1 MNCHGT
7 GLKKSEREKS
17 ESLSVKGRLTLRK
30 GGNCMS
36 NYVEMWKNLGMD
48 LDTHD
53 QLCQVLPT
61 AFGDVYLSQ
70 ENRPEGMGFWDFVVS
85 EIHGI
90 RPAELI
96 EAQKNGQKV
105 FGTFCVYVPD
115 EVVIAANGIVTGLCG
130 GSQFWVPGGEKVL
143 PKSTC
148 PLIKASVGARL
159 DKTCPFF
166 CIADMYV
173 GETTCDGKKKA
184 WEILGK
190 EVPMYIMDIPQMK
203 REKDIQKWAEEIAD
217 FAKVVEEFTGNKIT
231 VENLNEAIKTINN
244 KRRAMARVFAATR
257 GDVIPISGKDRLLMT
272 QIAFFDDPTRC
283 AQMCDKLADE
293 LDERIKNGVS
303 VFPAGTKRILLTG
316 TPLAIPNWKL
326 HHIIETS
333 GAAVVCEEMCTGTR
347 YFENPVDETQT
358 TLEGQFRA
366 LSERYMKNNC
376 ACFTPN
382 TGRIDD
388 IIRLAKEYKADGVI
402 DVNLK
407 FCCLYD
413 TEGYEVE
420 KALKEAGIPVLGIET
435 DYTDTDAE
443 QLRTRIGAFVEM
455 LG

>member
-1 MNCHGT
+1 
-7 GLKKSEREKS
+7 
-17 ESLSVKGRLTLRK
+17 
-30 GGNCMS
+30 MS
-36 NYVEMWKNLGMD
+36 NYVEMWKDLGMD
-48 LDTHD
+48 LENHD
-53 QLCQVLPT
+53 NLCAVLPV

-90 RPAELI
+90 RPAELV
-96 EAQKNGQKV
+96 EARKNGQKV

-130 GSQFWVPGGEKVL
+130 GSQFWVPDGEKVL

-159 DKTCPFF
+159 GKTCPFF
-166 CIADMYV
+166 RLADMYV

-184 WEILGK
+184 WEILG
-190 EVPMYIMDIPQMK
+190 EDVPMHIMDIPQMK
-203 REKDIQKWAEEIAD
+203 RPEDIERWAGEIKK
-217 FAKVVEEFTGNKIT
+217 FAKVVEELTGNEIT
-231 VENLNEAIKTINN
+231 IEKLNAAIKTVNE
-244 KRRAMARVFAATR
+244 KRKAMARVYEVRKAEKL
-257 GDVIPISGKDRLLMT
+257 PISGKDALLMS

-283 AQMCDKLADE
+283 AQMCNKLADE
-293 LDERIKNGVS
+293 LDKRIEDGVS
-303 VFPAGTKRILLTG
+303 VFPVGTKRILLTG

-326 HHIIETS
+326 HHVIETS

-347 YFENPVDETQT
+347 YFENLVADDCQTLDEAYM
-358 TLEGQFRA
+358 A
-366 LSERYMKNNC
+366 LAQRYMKTNC

-388 IIRLAKEYKADGVI
+388 LVRLAKEYKVDGVI

-413 TEGYEVE
+413 TEGYSVE
-420 KALKEAGIPVLGIET
+420 RAMKAAGIPVLGIET

-443 QLRTRIGAFVEM
+443 QLKTRVQAFVEM

>member
-1 MNCHGT
+1 
-7 GLKKSEREKS
+7 
-17 ESLSVKGRLTLRK
+17 
-30 GGNCMS
+30 MS
-36 NYVEMWKNLGMD
+36 NYVEIWKNLGMD
-48 LDTHD
+48 LENHD
-53 QLCQVLPT
+53 NLCAVLPV

-90 RPAELI
+90 RPAELV
-96 EAQKNGQKV
+96 EARKNGQKV

-130 GSQFWVPGGEKVL
+130 GSQFWVPDGEKVL

-148 PLIKASVGARL
+148 PLIKASIGARL
-159 DKTCPFF
+159 GKTCPFF
-166 CIADMYV
+166 RLADMYV

-184 WEILGK
+184 WEILG
-190 EVPMYIMDIPQMK
+190 EDVPMHIMDIPQMK
-203 REKDIQKWAEEIAD
+203 RPEDIERWAGEIKK
-217 FAKVVEEFTGNKIT
+217 FAKVVEDLTGNQIT
-231 VENLNEAIKTINN
+231 IETLNAAIKTVNE
-244 KRRAMARVFAATR
+244 KRKAMARVYDARKAEKL
-257 GDVIPISGKDRLLMT
+257 PISGKDALLMS
-272 QIAFFDDPTRC
+272 QIAFFDDPARC
-283 AQMCDKLADE
+283 AQMCNKLADE
-293 LDERIKNGVS
+293 LEQRIEDGVT
-303 VFPAGTKRILLTG
+303 VFPVGTKRIMLTG

-326 HHIIETS
+326 HHIVETS

-347 YFENPVDETQT
+347 YFENLVEEDCKTLDEAYM
-358 TLEGQFRA
+358 A
-366 LSERYMKNNC
+366 LAQRYMKTNC

-388 IIRLAKEYKADGVI
+388 LLRLAKEYKVDGVI

-413 TEGYEVE
+413 TEGYHVE
-420 KALKEAGIPVLGIET
+420 RAMKAAGIPVLGIET

-443 QLRTRIGAFVEM
+443 QLKTRVQAFVEM

>member
-1 MNCHGT
+1 
-7 GLKKSEREKS
+7 
-17 ESLSVKGRLTLRK
+17 
-30 GGNCMS
+30 MS
-36 NYVEMWKNLGMD
+36 NYVEMWKSLGMD
-48 LDTHD
+48 LETHD
-53 QLCQVLPT
+53 ALCQVLPT

-70 ENRPEGMGFWDFVVS
+70 KSRPEAMNFWDFVVS

-90 RPAELI
+90 RPSELI

-115 EVVIAANGIVTGLCG
+115 EVVIAADGIVTGLCG
-130 GSQFWVPGGEKVL
+130 GSQFWVPDGEAVL

-159 DKTCPFF
+159 GRTCPFF
-166 CIADMYV
+166 RIADMYV

-184 WEILGK
+184 WEILGQD
-190 EVPMYIMDIPQMK
+190 VPLHIMDVPQMK
-203 REKDIQKWAEEIAD
+203 REKDIVKWAEEIEE
-217 FAKVVEEFTGNKIT
+217 FAGVVEKLTGNTIT
-231 VENLNEAIKTINN
+231 PEKLNHAIKIINE
-244 KRRAMARVFAATR
+244 KRKALARVFEAR
-257 GDVIPISGKDRLLMT
+257 KSKLLPISGKDALLMM
-272 QIAFFDDPTRC
+272 QIAFFDDPVRC
-283 AQMCDKLADE
+283 AQMANKLADE
-293 LDERIKNGVS
+293 LEERITKGVS
-303 VFPAGTKRILLTG
+303 VFPEGTKRILLTG

-347 YFENPVDETQT
+347 YFENLVDETQT
-358 TLEGQFRA
+358 SLKEQYIA
-366 LSERYMKNNC
+366 LSQRYMKTNC

-388 IIRLAKEYKADGVI
+388 ILRMAKEYQVDGVI

-413 TEGYEVE
+413 TEGYTVE

-435 DYTDTDAE
+435 DYTDTDE
-443 QLRTRIGAFVEM
+443 QQLRTRIEAFVEM

>member
-1 MNCHGT
+1 
-7 GLKKSEREKS
+7 
-17 ESLSVKGRLTLRK
+17 
-30 GGNCMS
+30 MS
-36 NYVEMWKNLGMD
+36 NYVEMWKDLGMD
-48 LDTHD
+48 LENHD
-53 QLCQVLPT
+53 NLCAVLPV

-90 RPAELI
+90 RPAELV
-96 EAQKNGQKV
+96 EARKNGQKV

-130 GSQFWVPGGEKVL
+130 GSQFWVPDGEKVL

-148 PLIKASVGARL
+148 PLIKASIGARL
-159 DKTCPFF
+159 GKTCPFF
-166 CIADMYV
+166 RLADMYV

-184 WEILGK
+184 WEILG
-190 EVPMYIMDIPQMK
+190 EDVPMHIMDIPQMK
-203 REKDIQKWAEEIAD
+203 RPEDIERWAGEIKK
-217 FAKVVEEFTGNKIT
+217 FAKVVEELTGNEIT
-231 VENLNEAIKTINN
+231 IEKLNEAIKTINE
-244 KRRAMARVFAATR
+244 KRKAMARVYEARKA
-257 GDVIPISGKDRLLMT
+257 DKLPISGKDALLMS

-283 AQMCDKLADE
+283 AQMCNKLADE
-293 LDERIKNGVS
+293 LEQRIRDGVA
-303 VFPAGTKRILLTG
+303 VFPEGTKRILLTG

-326 HHIIETS
+326 HHIVETS

-347 YFENPVDETQT
+347 YFENLVADDCQTLDEAYM
-358 TLEGQFRA
+358 A
-366 LSERYMKNNC
+366 LAQRYMKTNC

-388 IIRLAKEYKADGVI
+388 LVRLAKEYKVDGVI

-413 TEGYEVE
+413 TEGYNVE
-420 KALKEAGIPVLGIET
+420 RAMKAAGIPVLGIET

-443 QLRTRIGAFVEM
+443 QLKTRVQAFVEM

>member
-1 MNCHGT
+1 
-7 GLKKSEREKS
+7 
-17 ESLSVKGRLTLRK
+17 
-30 GGNCMS
+30 MS
-36 NYVEMWKNLGMD
+36 NYVEMWKDLGMD
-48 LDTHD
+48 LENHD
-53 QLCQVLPT
+53 NLCKVLPT
-61 AFGDVYLSQ
+61 AFGDVFLSQ
-70 ENRPEGMGFWDFVVS
+70 ENRPQGMGFWDMVVA

-96 EAQKNGQKV
+96 AAQKQGRKV

-115 EVVIAANGIVTGLCG
+115 EIVLAADGIVTGLCG

-143 PKSTC
+143 PKATC

-159 DKTCPFF
+159 DRTCPFF
-166 CIADMYV
+166 RIADMYV

-184 WEILGK
+184 WEILGQD
-190 EVPMYIMDIPQMK
+190 VPMHIMDLPQMK
-203 REKDIQKWAEEIAD
+203 RPRDLDKWTAEIAA
-217 FAKVVEEFTGNKIT
+217 FAKVVEETTGNKIT
-231 VENLNEAIKTINN
+231 AESLNEAIRVINE
-244 KRRAMARVFAATR
+244 KRRALARVYAAR
-257 GDVIPISGKDRLLMT
+257 QALNLPISGKDVLLVT
-272 QIAFFDDPTRC
+272 QIAFFDDPVRC
-283 AQMCDKLADE
+283 AQMCNKLADE
-293 LDERIKNGVS
+293 LEQRIKDGTA
-303 VFPAGTKRILLTG
+303 VFPKGTKRLLVSG

-347 YFENPVDETQT
+347 YFENLVDETQT

-366 LSERYMKNNC
+366 LAERYMKTNC

-388 IIRLAKEYKADGVI
+388 IIRLVREYKADGVI

-413 TEGYEVE
+413 TEGYQVE
-420 KALKEAGIPVLGIET
+420 KALKEAGIPVLGLET
-435 DYTDTDAE
+435 DYTDADAE

-455 LG
+455 L

>member
-1 MNCHGT
+1 
-7 GLKKSEREKS
+7 
-17 ESLSVKGRLTLRK
+17 
-30 GGNCMS
+30 MS
-36 NYVEMWKNLGMD
+36 NYVEMWKDLGMD
-48 LDTHD
+48 LENHD
-53 QLCQVLPT
+53 NLCQVLPV

-90 RPAELI
+90 RPAELV
-96 EAQKNGQKV
+96 EARKNGQKV

-130 GSQFWVPGGEKVL
+130 GSQFWVPDGEKVL

-148 PLIKASVGARL
+148 PLIKASIGARL
-159 DKTCPFF
+159 GKTCPFF
-166 CIADMYV
+166 RLADMYV

-184 WEILGK
+184 WEILG
-190 EVPMYIMDIPQMK
+190 EDVPMHIMDIPQMK
-203 REKDIQKWAEEIAD
+203 RPEDIERWAGEIKK
-217 FAKVVEEFTGNKIT
+217 FAKVVEDLTGNQIIIEK
-231 VENLNEAIKTINN
+231 LNEAIKTVNE
-244 KRRAMARVFAATR
+244 KRKAMARVYEARKA
-257 GDVIPISGKDRLLMT
+257 DKLPISGKDALLMS

-283 AQMCDKLADE
+283 AQMCNKLADE
-293 LDERIKNGVS
+293 LDKRIEDGVS

-326 HHIIETS
+326 HHIVETS

-347 YFENPVDETQT
+347 YFENLVDDSCQT
-358 TLEGQFRA
+358 LDEAYMA
-366 LSERYMKNNC
+366 LAQRYMKTNC

-388 IIRLAKEYKADGVI
+388 LVRLAKEYKVDGVI

-413 TEGYEVE
+413 TEGYSVE
-420 KALKEAGIPVLGIET
+420 KAMKAAGIPVLGIET

-443 QLRTRIGAFVEM
+443 QLKTRVQAFVEM
-455 LG
+455 LV

>member
-1 MNCHGT
+1 
-7 GLKKSEREKS
+7 
-17 ESLSVKGRLTLRK
+17 
-30 GGNCMS
+30 MS
-36 NYVEMWKNLGMD
+36 NYVEMWKDLGMD
-48 LDTHD
+48 LESHD
-53 QLCQVLPT
+53 NLCAVLPV

-90 RPAELI
+90 RPAELV
-96 EAQKNGQKV
+96 EARKNGQKV

-130 GSQFWVPGGEKVL
+130 GSQFWVPDGEKVL

-159 DKTCPFF
+159 GKTCPFF
-166 CIADMYV
+166 RLADMYV

-184 WEILGK
+184 WEILG
-190 EVPMYIMDIPQMK
+190 EDVPMHIMDIPQMK
-203 REKDIQKWAEEIAD
+203 RPEDIERWAGEIKK
-217 FAKVVEEFTGNKIT
+217 FAKVVEELTGNEIT
-231 VENLNEAIKTINN
+231 VEKLNEAIKTVNE
-244 KRRAMARVFAATR
+244 KRKAMARVYEARKA
-257 GDVIPISGKDRLLMT
+257 DKLPISGKDALLMS

-283 AQMCDKLADE
+283 AQMCNKLADE
-293 LDERIKNGVS
+293 LDKRIEDGVA

-326 HHIIETS
+326 HHIVETS

-347 YFENPVDETQT
+347 YFENLVADDSKTLDEAYM
-358 TLEGQFRA
+358 A
-366 LSERYMKNNC
+366 LAQRYMKTNC

-388 IIRLAKEYKADGVI
+388 LLRLAKEYKVDGVI

-413 TEGYEVE
+413 TEGYNVE
-420 KALKEAGIPVLGIET
+420 KAMKAAGIPVLGIET

-443 QLRTRIGAFVEM
+443 QLKTRVQAFVEM

>member
-1 MNCHGT
+1 
-7 GLKKSEREKS
+7 
-17 ESLSVKGRLTLRK
+17 
-30 GGNCMS
+30 MS
-36 NYVEMWKNLGMD
+36 NYVEMWKDLGMD
-48 LDTHD
+48 LENHD
-53 QLCQVLPT
+53 NLCQVLPV

-90 RPAELI
+90 RPAELV
-96 EAQKNGQKV
+96 EARKNGQKV

-130 GSQFWVPGGEKVL
+130 GSQFWVPDGEKVL

-159 DKTCPFF
+159 GKTCPFF
-166 CIADMYV
+166 RLADMYV

-184 WEILGK
+184 WEILG
-190 EVPMYIMDIPQMK
+190 EDVPMHIMDIPQMK
-203 REKDIQKWAEEIAD
+203 RPEDIQRWAGEIKK
-217 FAKVVEEFTGNKIT
+217 FAKVVEDLTGNQIT
-231 VENLNEAIKTINN
+231 IEKLNEAIKTVNE
-244 KRRAMARVFAATR
+244 KRKAMARVYEARKA
-257 GDVIPISGKDRLLMT
+257 DKLPISGKDALLMS

-283 AQMCDKLADE
+283 AQMCNKLADE
-293 LDERIKNGVS
+293 LDKRIEDGVS

-326 HHIIETS
+326 HHIVETS

-347 YFENPVDETQT
+347 YFENLVDDSCQT
-358 TLEGQFRA
+358 LDEAYMA
-366 LSERYMKNNC
+366 LAQRYMKTNC

-388 IIRLAKEYKADGVI
+388 LLRLAKEYKVDGVI

-413 TEGYEVE
+413 TEGYNVE
-420 KALKEAGIPVLGIET
+420 KAMKAAGIPVLGIET

-443 QLRTRIGAFVEM
+443 QLKTRVQAFVEM

>member
-1 MNCHGT
+1 
-7 GLKKSEREKS
+7 
-17 ESLSVKGRLTLRK
+17 
-30 GGNCMS
+30 MS
-36 NYVEMWKNLGMD
+36 NYVEMWKDLGMD
-48 LDTHD
+48 LENHD
-53 QLCQVLPT
+53 NLCAVLPV

-90 RPAELI
+90 RPAELV
-96 EAQKNGQKV
+96 EARKNGQKV

-115 EVVIAANGIVTGLCG
+115 EVVIAADGIVTGLCG
-130 GSQFWVPGGEKVL
+130 GSQFWVPDGEKVL

-159 DKTCPFF
+159 GKTCPFF
-166 CIADMYV
+166 RLADMYV

-184 WEILGK
+184 WEILG
-190 EVPMYIMDIPQMK
+190 EDVPMHIMDIPQMK
-203 REKDIQKWAEEIAD
+203 RPEDIERWAGEIKK
-217 FAKVVEEFTGNKIT
+217 FAKVVEELTGNEIT
-231 VENLNEAIKTINN
+231 VEKLNEAIKTVNE
-244 KRRAMARVFAATR
+244 KRKAMARVYEARKA
-257 GDVIPISGKDRLLMT
+257 DKLPISGKDALLMS

-283 AQMCDKLADE
+283 AQMCNKLADE
-293 LDERIKNGVS
+293 LDKRIEDGVA

-326 HHIIETS
+326 HHIVETS

-347 YFENPVDETQT
+347 YFENLVADDSKTLDEAYM
-358 TLEGQFRA
+358 A
-366 LSERYMKNNC
+366 LAQRYMKTNC

-388 IIRLAKEYKADGVI
+388 LLRLAKEYKVDGVI

-413 TEGYEVE
+413 TEGYNVE
-420 KALKEAGIPVLGIET
+420 KAMKAAGIPVLGIET

-443 QLRTRIGAFVEM
+443 QLKTRVQAFVEM